1 VNIEVSRKINHYR
14 GAIMTLVT
22 KPQIK
27 DLGDYTYQAI
37 QKHFNKVLKW
47 EKTVKK
53 DEEPEALHQMRVGM
67 RRLRTVVSSFGFA
80 VNLPKIVCDRNIGKF
95 ARKLGELR
103 DLDVLKESI
112 ETDFQAGLTKSELKY
127 LQKAFDIF
135 EKQYENAAL
144 SVKET
149 LKDTRYKLLKSSL
162 NEWLEKP
169 SYQESAKLA
178 IELVLPDLLLPE
190 VSKFFLHPGWQFSIS
205 LEQNKSIGES
215 STLSHLHDSV
225 NLTKEEKK
233 EYLAGNNE
241 LLHSLR
247 KQSKRLR
254 YQMELFVEFY
264 DETYGTYVGDIKNIQ
279 DILGEIHDIDVLE
292 EWFIDIFGSG
302 FPEKLP
308 TFVNLLA
315 EKRHQ
320 LWQRWLPLQQRYMQ
334 PETRYQLHLAI
345 LNPTQDSYFQ
355 AELQEQTQDEKN

>member
-1 VNIEVSRKINHYR
+1 
-14 GAIMTLVT
+14 MTLAT
-22 KPQIK
+22 KPIVQ
-27 DLGDYTYQAI
+27 DLGNYTYQAI
-37 QKHFNKVLKW
+37 QKHFKKILKW

-53 DEEPEALHQMRVGM
+53 DEDTEALHQMRVGM

-80 VNLPKIVCDRNIGKF
+80 VNLPKTACDRNIGKI

-112 ETDFQAGLTKSELKY
+112 ETNFQTGLTNQELKY
-127 LQKAFDIF
+127 LQKAFDVF
-135 EKQYENAAL
+135 DKHRENVAL

-149 LKDTRYKLLKSSL
+149 LKDARYKLLKSSL
-162 NEWLEKP
+162 NQWLEEP

-190 VSKFFLHPGWQFSIS
+190 VSKFLLHPGWQFDMY
-205 LEQNKSIGES
+205 LDT
-215 STLSHLHDSV
+215 STLSHLNDSD
-225 NLTKEEKK
+225 NFKEEDKKK
-233 EYLAGNNE
+233 EIHRYLARNNE

-264 DETYGTYVGDIKNIQ
+264 DETYAGYVGDVKNIQ

-292 EWFIDIFGSG
+292 EWFHDIFGSE
-302 FPEKLP
+302 FTEKLP

-334 PETRYQLHLAI
+334 TDTRHQLHLAI
-345 LNPTQDSYFQ
+345 LKPIQKPYSQ
-355 AELQEQTQDEKN
+355 AELQEQTHEKN

>member
-1 VNIEVSRKINHYR
+1 
-14 GAIMTLVT
+14 MTLAT
-22 KPQIK
+22 KPLVK
-27 DLGDYTYQAI
+27 DLGNYTYQAI
-37 QKHFNKVLKW
+37 QKHFKKILKW

-80 VNLPKIVCDRNIGKF
+80 VNLPKTACDRNIGKI

-112 ETDFQAGLTKSELKY
+112 ETNFQAGLTNQELKY
-127 LQKAFDIF
+127 LQKAFHVFD
-135 EKQYENAAL
+135 KQRENVAL

-149 LKDTRYKLLKSSL
+149 LKDASYKLLKSSL
-162 NEWLEKP
+162 NQWLEEP

-190 VSKFFLHPGWQFSIS
+190 VSKFLLHPGWQFGMS
-205 LEQNKSIGES
+205 LAQNNSIGES
-215 STLSHLHDSV
+215 PTLSHLNDSV
-225 NLTKEEKK
+225 NLNKEDKKEEIHK
-233 EYLAGNNE
+233 YLAGNNE

-264 DETYGTYVGDIKNIQ
+264 DQTYAGYVGDVKNIQ
-279 DILGEIHDIDVLE
+279 DVLGEIHDADVLE
-292 EWFIDIFGSG
+292 EWLIDIFGSEYT
-302 FPEKLP
+302 EKLP
-308 TFVNLLA
+308 TLVNMLA

-320 LWQRWLPLQQRYMQ
+320 LWHRWLALQQRYMQ
-334 PETRYQLHLAI
+334 VETRQRLHLAI
-345 LNPTQDSYFQ
+345 LNPI
-355 AELQEQTQDEKN
+355 AESQEQTPHEKNY

>member
-1 VNIEVSRKINHYR
+1 
-14 GAIMTLVT
+14 MTLAT
-22 KPQIK
+22 KPIVQ
-27 DLGDYTYQAI
+27 DLGNYTYQAI
-37 QKHFNKVLKW
+37 QKHFKKILKW

-80 VNLPKIVCDRNIGKF
+80 VNLPKTVCDRNIGKI
-95 ARKLGELR
+95 ARNLGELR

-112 ETDFQAGLTKSELKY
+112 ETNFQAGLTNQELKY
-127 LQKAFDIF
+127 LQKAFQIF
-135 EKQYENAAL
+135 DKQRENVAF

-149 LKDTRYKLLKSSL
+149 LKDARYKLLKSSL
-162 NEWLEKP
+162 NQWLEEP

-190 VSKFFLHPGWQFSIS
+190 VSKFLLHPGWQFGIS
-205 LEQNKSIGES
+205 LDRNNSIGES
-215 STLSHLHDSV
+215 PTLSDLNDSV
-225 NLTKEEKK
+225 NLNKEDIHK
-233 EYLAGNNE
+233 YLAGNNE

-264 DETYGTYVGDIKNIQ
+264 DETYAGYVGDVKNIQ
-279 DILGEIHDIDVLE
+279 DVLGEIHDVDVLE
-292 EWFIDIFGSG
+292 EWFIDIFGSE

-308 TFVNLLA
+308 TLVNLLA

-334 PETRYQLHLAI
+334 AETRQRLHLAI
-345 LNPTQDSYFQ
+345 LNPIEPYSQ
-355 AELQEQTQDEKN
+355 AELQEQTQHEKN